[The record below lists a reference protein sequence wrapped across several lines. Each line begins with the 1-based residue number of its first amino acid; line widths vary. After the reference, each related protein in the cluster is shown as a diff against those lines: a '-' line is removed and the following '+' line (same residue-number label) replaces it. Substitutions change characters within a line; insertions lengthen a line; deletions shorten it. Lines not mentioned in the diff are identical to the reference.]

1 MERNRA
7 KLQPSKSCRC
17 YRSRMDSNLLSNL
30 DLGITFS
37 QEQQGFSAFTGSPVL
52 APIDYILKKI
62 PIFIRER
69 K

>member
-1 MERNRA
+1 MERSRT
-7 KLQPSKSCRC
+7 KFQPSKSCRC
-17 YRSRMDSNLLSNL
+17 YRSRMDFNLLSKL

-37 QEQQGFSAFTGSPVL
+37 QEQQGFSARAGSPVL

-69 K
+69 Q